1 MVEETTIKK
10 DIQVMIA
17 IHIRLILVEFQQL
30 IHSNLVRLTDII
42 FIFYFKLSSMWL
54 MEWLLLHDRHSTV
67 IKISLFYYSDQIPVG
82 ILNPLVI
89 QCIGYLNQQEC
100 LNEPGLFRIPGDM
113 SIMKQYR
120 ASFARGQS
128 VYIT

>member
-42 FIFYFKLSSMWL
+42 FIFYFKLSSM
-54 MEWLLLHDRHSTV
+54 
-67 IKISLFYYSDQIPVG
+67 
-82 ILNPLVI
+82 
-89 QCIGYLNQQEC
+89 
-100 LNEPGLFRIPGDM
+100 
-113 SIMKQYR
+113 
-120 ASFARGQS
+120 
-128 VYIT
+128 